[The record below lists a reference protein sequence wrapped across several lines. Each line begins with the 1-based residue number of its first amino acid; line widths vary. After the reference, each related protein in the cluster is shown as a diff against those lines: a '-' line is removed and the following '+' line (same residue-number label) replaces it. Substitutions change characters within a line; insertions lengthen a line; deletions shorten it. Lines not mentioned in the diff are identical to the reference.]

1 MSQIALSG
9 QGGGNS
15 QVGLNGCLRAG
26 RRALRDARLFLENST
41 VCQVVD
47 AKMVHR
53 RVVLSRSGWGCV
65 VVGLG

>member
-1 MSQIALSG
+1 MSGTEQRIA
-9 QGGGNS
+9 

-53 RVVLSRSGWGCV
+53 RVVLVPFG
-65 VVGLG
+65 VGVAWWWVLVD